1 MSAKINSELFM
12 DIHSQQIDI
21 DEAVERIRQGDEN
34 AFSTIIQAYHVQVRA
49 LIGAQI
55 ADKHNADDI
64 AQQTFVFAFQKL
76 DDYQI
81 GTNFLAWLRAIARN
95 KVLTHIRK
103 CSQSNKKL
111 QSFRKQNIYNLS
123 SELFEQGMVEQRLEA
138 LGDCIENLTHEKQDF
153 LQKVNGRNST
163 LAELADHL
171 GRSSTAVRKQ
181 ASRVYSILRDCITK
195 KLRAVI
201 N

>member
-1 MSAKINSELFM
+1 M
-12 DIHSQQIDI
+12 DIQSQADV
-21 DEAVERIRQGDEN
+21 DAAVELVRQGDEN
-34 AFSTIIQAYHVQVRA
+34 AFSTIIQAYHVQIRA

-64 AQQTFVFAFQKL
+64 AQQTFVFAFQNL
-76 DDYQI
+76 EDYQL

-123 SELFEQGMVEQRLEA
+123 SELFEEGMVEKRLEA
-138 LGDCIENLTHEKQDF
+138 LGDCIGELPYEKQDF
-153 LQKVNGRNST
+153 LKKVNSRNST
-163 LAELADHL
+163 LAELAETL

-181 ASRVYSILRDCITK
+181 ASRVYNILRDCITK
-195 KLRAVI
+195 KLRMVSH
-201 N
+201 